1 MLIDL
6 HVHGPATPGC
16 TLRPA
21 EALAAAR
28 AAGLDAVAFTDV
40 DTLAGLEALRAAGRE
55 AGLPALVGVEVTTD
69 RGHYLCFF
77 PDPAAVPP
85 LEALFGAARP
95 WPVRTVLAQVRA
107 LGGAVVAAHPYDK
120 TVAHPSGDAIFTLD
134 GLSAIQG
141 LHGRRRGHHDDLAV
155 EAADHLNLPCVGG
168 SGALAGPGELG
179 TAATLF
185 RDVVTTEKELVA
197 QLLAGTVFCVALG
210 VTPPPPAREER
221 GGRRGAPGGE
231 RRGGG
236 RGGAPRGDRGGPR
249 RSR

>member
-40 DTLAGLEALRAAGRE
+40 DTLSGLEPLRAAGRE
-55 AGLPALVGVEVTTD
+55 AGLLALVGVEVTTD

-85 LEALFGAARP
+85 LPELFGGAAP
-95 WPVRTVLAQVRA
+95 WPVRTVLERVRG

-120 TVAHPSGDAIFTLD
+120 AVAHPSGDAIFTLD

-168 SGALAGPGELG
+168 SGALTGPGELG

-185 RDVVTTEKELVA
+185 RDQVTSERELVA

-210 VTPPPPAREER
+210 VKPPPARVER
-221 GGRRGAPGGE
+221 GGRRGGAGGGS
-231 RRGGG
+231 RGGG
-236 RGGAPRGDRGGPR
+236 RGGEARGERGGPR

>member
-6 HVHGPATPGC
+6 HLHGPETPGC

-40 DTLAGLEALRAAGRE
+40 DTLAGLAALKAAGRE
-55 AGLPALVGVEVTTD
+55 AGLPVLVGAEVVTD

-85 LEALFGAARP
+85 LPELFGGVAP
-95 WPVRTVLAQVRA
+95 WPVQKVLAAVRA
-107 LGGAVVAAHPYDK
+107 LGGAVVAAHPYDRS
-120 TVAHPSGDAIFTLD
+120 VAHPSGDAIFTLD
-134 GLSAIQG
+134 GLAAIQG

-168 SGALAGPGELG
+168 SGALAAASEVGS
-179 TAATLF
+179 AATLF
-185 RDVVTTEKELVA
+185 RDVVTCEADLVA

-210 VTPPPPAREER
+210 VTPPPARDER
-221 GGRRGAPGGE
+221 GGRGGD

-236 RGGAPRGDRGGPR
+236 RGEPRGRGGPR
-249 RSR
+249 RDR